1 MHLWLLFSI
10 VALVLWGITGVTQKL
25 STNRITSER
34 SFLWFCWAMVALSAV
49 VMFAVHLQLGL
60 GQVVLTSAIAG
71 GALNGLG
78 AWTSFRALE
87 SGGKAS
93 VVISLVSLYPLLT
106 VLLAVLILG
115 ERLTGLQTMGAFT
128 AIAAAILLSVE
139 TSARP
144 DAAVQP
150 GMPGRMCPSSVTPP
164 IDFIPGCTEKSTVV
178 ARVSSGARTRA
189 LPPST
194 ID

>member
-1 MHLWLLFSI
+1 MHLWLAFS
-10 VALVLWGITGVTQKL
+10 VLALVLWGISGITQKL
-25 STNRITSER
+25 ATNRITSER

-49 VMFAVHLQLGL
+49 VMLVVHLKWGL
-60 GQVVLTSAIAG
+60 GRLVVISAIAG

-93 VVISLVSLYPLLT
+93 IVISLVSLYPLLT

-128 AIAAAILLSVE
+128 AITAAILLSVD
-139 TSARP
+139 TSA
-144 DAAVQP
+144 Q
-150 GMPGRMCPSSVTPP
+150 
-164 IDFIPGCTEKSTVV
+164 
-178 ARVSSGARTRA
+178 ARS
-189 LPPST
+189 
-194 ID
+194 D

>member
-10 VALVLWGITGVTQKL
+10 VALILWGITGVTQKL

-49 VMFAVHLQLGL
+49 VMFAVHLQWGL

-93 VVISLVSLYPLLT
+93 IVISLVSLYPLLT

-139 TSARP
+139 TSAQ
-144 DAAVQP
+144 A
-150 GMPGRMCPSSVTPP
+150 
-164 IDFIPGCTEKSTVV
+164 
-178 ARVSSGARTRA
+178 
-189 LPPST
+189 
-194 ID
+194 